1 VSTATVVHLCSRDN
15 SLASWKLLLIITI
28 NLTHIAISG
37 LDQFVAQVIQLGGKR
52 SEVFR
57 DLALMAPDIFH
68 VSVAYFK
75 LYQLAA
81 VRKTSVSN
89 LFGRKVLL
97 MSFVAVILVSLLCH
111 YLL

>member
-1 VSTATVVHLCSRDN
+1 MS
-15 SLASWKLLLIITI
+15 SWKLLLIITI

-37 LDQFVAQVIQLGGKR
+37 LDQFVVQVIQLGGKR

-57 DLALMAPDIFH
+57 DLALMAPDVCH
-68 VSVAYFK
+68 VSLAYFK

-81 VRKTSVSN
+81 VRNTSVFN
-89 LFGRKVLL
+89 LFRRKVLL
-97 MSFVAVILVSLLCH
+97 MSFVAVILLSLLCH